1 VLGLGPWELIVVAGV
16 IVFIFGAKRLPQLG
30 EGLGKSITEFKK
42 AIRDEPSSDSK
53 LEHGR
58 GDIGA
63 TAEKPKNQGVKG
75 SS

>member
-1 VLGLGPWELIVVAGV
+1 MLGLGPWELLVVAGV
-16 IVFIFGAKRLPQLG
+16 IILIFGAKRLPQLG

-42 AIRDEPSSDSK
+42 AVRDEPSPDSK
-53 LEHGR
+53 LENVR

-63 TAEKPKNQGVKG
+63 TAEKPKKQEVEG